1 MTGQSL
7 VASPDERPGHKQK
20 LMERGAGKTALFFIL
35 LKPKRRG
42 ETRNPF
48 YPLKLTCSLTSY
60 YFFFRLFLSTLFRV
74 DSDDY
79 FFGLFF
85 TAGGVAGGRPDL
97 MSVRFSFRLILWMCC
112 ELHKTRRILK
122 RTSVPFRTGM
132 LLLLCCVAVPW

>member
-48 YPLKLTCSLTSY
+48 YPLKLTCSTSTSY
-60 YFFFRLFLSTLFRV
+60 TISFFVSFSRLFFV
-74 DSDDY
+74 
-79 FFGLFF
+79 
-85 TAGGVAGGRPDL
+85 
-97 MSVRFSFRLILWMCC
+97 LILMIISLDCFSQRA
-112 ELHKTRRILK
+112 ESLEDGLT
-122 RTSVPFRTGM
+122 
-132 LLLLCCVAVPW
+132 